1 MSNVNI
7 GLSITK
13 ALQIRGRSQKW
24 LALTIGTTPNLVSRW
39 SLKPTASL
47 QTIIRIADALDMPVS
62 HFIAQGESHEA

>member
-39 SLKPTASL
+39 SLKKTASL
-47 QTIIRIADALDMPVS
+47 ETIQKIAGAFDMKVS
-62 HFIAQGESHEA
+62 DFISLGEQG